1 MIGVSEYTR
10 FFEDHCLQL
19 YILDGGATVKFCIG
33 DDADLETLLVSME
46 TTASNLKM
54 VLAPIDASRIKVQ
67 MIDQLFFGVARGIDW
82 NTLSRTIVNRVC
94 GSAGFPIPNEH
105 PKAALTDLAEIYSCD
120 PRELQ
125 RDINREFQKVI
136 FKDHNMVQD
145 FRIAMLRLCQY
156 EFRTGQVSD
165 VEAEAINQWL
175 VGELKQVSLLRSA
188 RIFRK
193 VDRTNARGM
202 LFSLVR
208 WINKGGYSGL
218 LVTLDLRQF
227 FKPRVVGTDDL
238 PILYSRAAVID
249 AYESLR
255 QLIDNTD
262 EFKNM
267 ATVVCLPPEFL
278 NDRMRGV
285 DAYQALKLRIYDEVR
300 DQSRDNPF
308 GSLVRL
314 GASSDLG
321 SHLARTEKGDDNGC

>member
-10 FFEDHCLQL
+10 FFEDHCLRS
-19 YILDGGATVKFCIG
+19 YILDGGATVKFCVG
-33 DDADLETLLVSME
+33 DDADLETLLVSMD
-46 TTASNLKM
+46 TTASDLKM
-54 VLAPIDASRIKVQ
+54 VFAPIDASHIKVQ
-67 MIDQLFFGVARGIDW
+67 MMDQLFFGIARGIDW
-82 NTLSRTIVNRVC
+82 STLSRTIVNRVC
-94 GSAGFPIPNEH
+94 GSAGFPIPNEY

-125 RDINREFQKVI
+125 RDINREFQQVI
-136 FKDHNMVQD
+136 FKDYDMVLD

-165 VEAEAINQWL
+165 AEAEAINQWL
-175 VGELKQVSLLRSA
+175 VGELRQVSLLRSA

-193 VDRTNARGM
+193 IDRTNARGM

-208 WINKGGYSGL
+208 WINQGGHAGL

-227 FKPRVVGTDDL
+227 FKSRVVGADL
-238 PILYSRAAVID
+238 PILYSRAAVMD

-267 ATVVCLPPEFL
+267 ATIVCLPPEFL

-314 GASSDLG
+314 GTSSDLG
-321 SHLARTEKGDDNGC
+321 SRLPSAEKGDNNGC